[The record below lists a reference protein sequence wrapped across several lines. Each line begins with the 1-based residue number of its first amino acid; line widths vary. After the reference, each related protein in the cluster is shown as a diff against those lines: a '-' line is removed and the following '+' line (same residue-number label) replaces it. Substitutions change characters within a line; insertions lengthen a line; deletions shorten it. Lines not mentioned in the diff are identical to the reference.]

1 MNQIVFNSF
10 PRSGNVY
17 QLASCKYFF
26 GINQAAVHMPEIFGV
41 EGLHIV
47 TIFRKP
53 EDAISSLVM
62 KESALRPKTE
72 KPEIYFK
79 LDEKA
84 KYYKEYMESAKINQ
98 EKIYIGKFDN
108 LINDTVKHFEDISKK
123 FNLKLNDDYQKKFLD
138 EKLSGKIWDDRY
150 DGHLPREKDALR
162 LKIEET
168 VKEVSFIQELNEE
181 YDDFISNYA
190 TVV

>member
-1 MNQIVFNSF
+1 MKQIVFNSF

-17 QLASCKYFF
+17 QGAACRHFF
-26 GINQAAVHMPEIFGV
+26 GINQALVHMPEIFGV
-41 EGLHIV
+41 DGLYNV

-53 EDAISSLVM
+53 EDAIASLVM
-62 KESALRPKTE
+62 KESE
-72 KPEIYFK
+72 HGSEIGKSGIYEESVK
-79 LDEKA
+79 KV

-108 LINDTVKHFEDISKK
+108 LISDTVKHFEDISKK
-123 FNLKLNDDYQKKFLD
+123 FNLKLNNDYQKKFLN
-138 EKLSGKIWDDRY
+138 EKLSGKMWDDRY
-150 DGHLPREKDALR
+150 DGHLPREKDSLR

-168 VKEVSFIQELNEE
+168 VKEFSFIQELNEE
-181 YDDFISNYA
+181 YDDFISHYA